1 MYILVPMMQLTSE
14 KEKQLDNILILKK
27 FIETLLPNPRECVYN
42 LIMRRDDG
50 KITLTFNKTNPHLSV
65 IQYH

>member
-1 MYILVPMMQLTSE
+1 MMPLPSE

-27 FIETLLPNPRECVYN
+27 FIETLLPNPRESVYN

-50 KITLTFNKTNPHLSV
+50 KITLRFNKTNPHLPV
-65 IQYH
+65 IQLIQLI

>member
-1 MYILVPMMQLTSE
+1 MMQLPSE

-27 FIETLLPNPRECVYN
+27 FIETLLPNPRESVYN

-65 IQYH
+65 IQLIQLI